1 MDARRVQRQRA
12 ARLMNTSE
20 DQADFIP
27 PYVDSKNNA
36 TRTEGSGGPGAGTS
50 AKFAVAAGEKTA
62 HNHSFSRKHNRNGTE
77 AKGGHGGGKR
87 APGKKIEKTGDGV
100 PLRVREAAKDFVYKE
115 GEKVL
120 RVQMLSVLFVPER
133 RSYAFDFSVL
143 RVRSADCAC
152 THIGYDAMPR
162 AVLRYAMVL
171 RDVCYWAR
179 VRCYTKSGSER
190 EYGVHAMS
198 ICAGPT
204 YWKCIVMFHSIAY
217 T

>member
-1 MDARRVQRQRA
+1 MREQEKEGGGRGSESPDQPRFSKFVRAATLLVLIVMPMVMMLLMFNLHHTTFHNHKAQLSAMDARRVQRQRA

-143 RVRSADCAC
+143 RVRSADCAWF
-152 THIGYDAMPR
+152 
-162 AVLRYAMVL
+162 VL
-171 RDVCYWAR
+171 
-179 VRCYTKSGSER
+179 G
-190 EYGVHAMS
+190 
-198 ICAGPT
+198 
-204 YWKCIVMFHSIAY
+204 
-217 T
+217 